1 MKENQVERASRI
13 ASLIVKRMQE
23 SLSEAE
29 QAELEAWLREDSEN
43 YLLLEEMMD
52 VNNLNQQL
60 AELQSIDHEQAYE
73 RFTAR
78 VFPPAAPVKKPLRKI
93 WYFAAAAI
101 LLFIFSFRYLMNDP
115 APPAPALTANE
126 FSDISPGGKKA
137 TLTLA
142 NGATVD
148 LDQQETGIVAR
159 EGNSVVQLGDSGK
172 LSYRSASGP
181 SDKSTQLMH
190 TLSVPRGGEYEITL
204 GDGTKIWLN
213 AVSVLQFPV
222 DFSGRE
228 RRVRLV
234 GEAYFQ
240 VAKNGAPFIVEVNG
254 TEVQALGTE
263 FNINAYPEKKSLQT
277 ALVSGSVKITK
288 GELSQLLQ
296 PGTLATIDSTGA
308 ITVRAADIEEVTAW
322 KKGAFIFRNTP
333 LSAILEQLTRWYDV
347 EISNPSDLPNMNF
360 TGSFRRDH
368 GIKNI
373 LGMIELTGD
382 LRFEVEGRAIKVLP
396 PLPESSL

>member
-1 MKENQVERASRI
+1 
-13 ASLIVKRMQE
+13 
-23 SLSEAE
+23 
-29 QAELEAWLREDSEN
+29 
-43 YLLLEEMMD
+43 
-52 VNNLNQQL
+52 
-60 AELQSIDHEQAYE
+60 
-73 RFTAR
+73 
-78 VFPPAAPVKKPLRKI
+78 
-93 WYFAAAAI
+93 
-101 LLFIFSFRYLMNDP
+101 
-115 APPAPALTANE
+115 
-126 FSDISPGGKKA
+126 
-137 TLTLA
+137 
-142 NGATVD
+142 
-148 LDQQETGIVAR
+148 
-159 EGNSVVQLGDSGK
+159 
-172 LSYRSASGP
+172 
-181 SDKSTQLMH
+181 
-190 TLSVPRGGEYEITL
+190 
-204 GDGTKIWLN
+204 
-213 AVSVLQFPV
+213 
-222 DFSGRE
+222 
-228 RRVRLV
+228 V